1 MPFQPPE
8 WVGVPPGQSAW
19 AVEGLADAPW
29 PIDQKGFYLI
39 GRSSDP
45 QHQIDIVLGD
55 DAVSTR
61 HAVLCHHKEH
71 NLLYLI
77 DLMSRTG
84 TRLDGCKIAPNKPV
98 KVGNGS
104 VVEIGPYTLRCT
116 HPGPPSASTT
126 PEKPAVDA
134 KVRASHLLVKHEG
147 SRNPSSW
154 KEARI
159 TRSQEEALEM
169 VRSYRRQIVSGE
181 SFASLAATASDCSS
195 AKRGGD
201 LGQFGRGMMQREF
214 EEATYAL
221 QVGELSQPVFTASGV
236 HLILRTA

>member
-126 PEKPAVDA
+126 PESPPWTPRSVLRTCSSNTKVLETLQVGKRLVLLGAKRKRSRWSGRFEDRLSPA
-134 KVRASHLLVKHEG
+134 RASHRSPRPRATVPLL
-147 SRNPSSW
+147 N
-154 KEARI
+154 EAA
-159 TRSQEEALEM
+159 TSGN
-169 VRSYRRQIVSGE
+169 SGE
-181 SFASLAATASDCSS
+181 
-195 AKRGGD
+195 G
-201 LGQFGRGMMQREF
+201 
-214 EEATYAL
+214 
-221 QVGELSQPVFTASGV
+221 
-236 HLILRTA
+236 